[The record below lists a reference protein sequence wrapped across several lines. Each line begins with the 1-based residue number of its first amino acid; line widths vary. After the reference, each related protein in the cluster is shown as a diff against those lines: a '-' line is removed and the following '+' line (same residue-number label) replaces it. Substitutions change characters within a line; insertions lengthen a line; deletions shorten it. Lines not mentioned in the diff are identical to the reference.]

1 MAARINYTAAQVEAA
16 LYDYYESHHLTVK
29 EICAKHKMS
38 KTVLRYY
45 RRKLENEQEKQAME
59 LEIKT
64 LNDKLRDYER
74 IVSELAIL
82 KSQVAQL
89 SALLGLGR

>member
-1 MAARINYTAAQVEAA
+1 MAARINYSASQIEAA

-38 KTVLRYY
+38 RTGLSYY
-45 RRKLENEQEKQAME
+45 RRKLEAQQEKQSLE

-64 LNDKLRDYER
+64 LNNKLRDYDR

-82 KSQVAQL
+82 KGQVAQL